1 MLGGK
6 RVLGAFA
13 SAALLGC
20 ALLASVPPEK
30 EKLSDL
36 QARFDKESNPVRKA
50 KLLAKLGDAQ
60 FEETRRLEKATD
72 YNGVGLLWEKFR
84 DNVRVTLEG
93 LKKQH
98 RDAEKHVGGYRELEI
113 EVREGI
119 RELDQTMLHA
129 PGEYRPPLQ
138 IVRDDLTGMD
148 DEVLKMLFPRRTADT
163 PPAKPDSEKQP

>member
-1 MLGGK
+1 
-6 RVLGAFA
+6 V
-13 SAALLGC
+13 ALLGC

-30 EKLSDL
+30 EKLADL

-60 FEETRRLEKATD
+60 FDETRRLEKTGD

-84 DNVRVTLEG
+84 DNVRVTLEA

-98 RDAEKHVGGYRELEI
+98 KDGEKHVGGYRELEI
-113 EVREGI
+113 AMREGV

-129 PGEYRPPLQ
+129 PVEYRPPLQ
-138 IVRDDLTGMD
+138 IVRDDLTAMD
-148 DEVLKMLFPRRTADT
+148 DDVLKMLFPRRTTDT
-163 PPAKPDSEKQP
+163 PPAKADS

>member
-1 MLGGK
+1 MPTGK
-6 RVLGAFA
+6 RSVIALAA
-13 SAALLGC
+13 AALLAC
-20 ALLASVPPEK
+20 ALTAAVAPEK
-30 EKLSDL
+30 EKLTDL
-36 QARFDKESNPVRKA
+36 QARFDKESSPVRKA
-50 KLLAKLGDAQ
+50 KILAKLGDAQ
-60 FEETRRLEKATD
+60 FEETRRLEKAGD

-84 DNVRVTLEG
+84 DNVRVTLEA

-98 RDAEKHVGGYRELEI
+98 KDAEKHVGGYRELEI

-148 DEVLKMLFPRRTADT
+148 DEVLKMLFPRRTTDT
-163 PPAKPDSEKQP
+163 PPATGDPEKQP